1 MQFLGTIILVLVVH
15 VNSFYSLSLCRHVLR
30 ICSRLPKFRVGC
42 YLASIWPPS
51 VCASIPCILYNYHEP
66 NVCIKLSTYSNLNL
80 KRSGNLSIRGPSSG
94 GIIRTSEKTK
104 ELYVCMHIKQGRDK
118 NGRFQVMQ
126 VRSSL
131 VCVMISRTTQT
142 I

>member
-1 MQFLGTIILVLVVH
+1 MACCLSVVGLLDKKNDDRRLWFWYSCVPGSALTIFWLYYL
-15 VNSFYSLSLCRHVLR
+15 L
-30 ICSRLPKFRVGC
+30 RLPKFRVGC

-51 VCASIPCILYNYHEP
+51 
-66 NVCIKLSTYSNLNL
+66 
-80 KRSGNLSIRGPSSG
+80 RSGNLSIRGPSSG